1 MRNFR
6 WLGEQITDNGVTE
19 RLFLLDRLSGPVP
32 GVLWLPAERAPRYPL
47 VLLGHGGSGHKRSD
61 RILALARYFCGQ
73 AGIAALAIDGP
84 YHGDRVA
91 APLSA
96 ADYQAGIVAEG
107 LEVVVDRMVEDW
119 RETLAAI
126 ATVADVDTTG
136 VGYVGVSM
144 GSRFGLPLAAAIGS
158 QLRCAVFGKFGLLEA
173 AGLYDG
179 ADMSSRVLADAAR
192 ITAPVLYHVQWHDEL
207 FPNEGQLAVFD
218 LLESPDKR
226 LIAYSGP
233 HAETRP
239 EAIDTWC
246 RFVCAHLTGS
256 RKSPA
261 TGSSSLRSRRSAVAI
276 SPRRRVAR
284 TPERPGHPGS

>member
-1 MRNFR
+1 MRTLR
-6 WLGEQITDNGVTE
+6 WLGEQVTDNGVIE
-19 RLFLLDRLSGPVP
+19 QSFVLDRPSGPVP
-32 GVLWLPAERAPRYPL
+32 GVLWLPSERAPGSPGCPL

-61 RILALARYFCGQ
+61 RILSLARYFCDQ

-91 APLSA
+91 APLSP
-96 ADYQAGIVAEG
+96 ADYQARIVAEG

-119 RETLAAI
+119 RETLVAI
-126 ATVADVDTTG
+126 ETVADVDTTG

-144 GSRFGLPLAAAIGS
+144 GSRFGLPLAAAIGA
-158 QLRCAVFGKFGLLEA
+158 QLRCAVFGKFGLVEV
-173 AGLYDG
+173 GLYG
-179 ADMSSRVLADAAR
+179 RADMSSRILDDAAR

-207 FPNEGQLAVFD
+207 FPHEGQLAVFD
-218 LLESPDKR
+218 LLESPDKQ

-246 RFVCAHLTGS
+246 RFITAHLTGS
-256 RKSPA
+256 K
-261 TGSSSLRSRRSAVAI
+261 
-276 SPRRRVAR
+276 RV
-284 TPERPGHPGS
+284 G